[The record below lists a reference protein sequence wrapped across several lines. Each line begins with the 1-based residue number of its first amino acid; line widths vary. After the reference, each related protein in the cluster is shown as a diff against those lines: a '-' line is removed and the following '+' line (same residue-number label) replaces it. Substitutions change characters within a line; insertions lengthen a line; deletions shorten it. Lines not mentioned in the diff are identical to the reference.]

1 MPKAAVSQSLRRR
14 RTLTR
19 PLRYNRYRMTKKLT
33 HTETAPEDLRVL
45 LWDIDGTLIRS
56 VRAGAFK
63 EYTVPVL
70 EEVFGTAGRLREMT
84 VSGMTDLQIVAE
96 ALAQEG
102 FAHAEIRARLRELSR
117 LYLAALE
124 RVTAE
129 HESEP
134 VFEVLPGVREILE
147 AVEAHPRYRSALL
160 TGNIR
165 PAADLKMRLVGLDKY
180 FKLPGA
186 FGDDS
191 HDRRELPA
199 LAQRRINRSLALDL
213 KPSQF
218 IVIGDTPNDIACA
231 RHFGARAVAVATGRS
246 HTPAELLRYD
256 PDALLPDLDDTA
268 LLLRTLAAL

>member
-1 MPKAAVSQSLRRR
+1 
-14 RTLTR
+14 
-19 PLRYNRYRMTKKLT
+19 MTKKLT

-63 EYTVPVL
+63 EYTAPVL

-96 ALAQEG
+96 ALVEEG
-102 FAHAEIRARLRELSR
+102 FTPVEIRARLRELGR

-124 RVTAE
+124 RVASA
-129 HESEP
+129 HAAEP

-165 PAADLKMRLVGLDKY
+165 PAAELKMRLVGLDKF

-199 LAQRRINRSLALDL
+199 LAQRRINRSFGLDL

-218 IVIGDTPNDIACA
+218 IVVGDTPNDIACA
-231 RHFGARAVAVATGRS
+231 RHFGARSVGVGTGRVNNVETLS
-246 HTPAELLRYD
+246 PHKPN
-256 PDALLPDLDDTA
+256 ALLPDLSDTEA
-268 LLLRTLAAL
+268 VLRTFDAL